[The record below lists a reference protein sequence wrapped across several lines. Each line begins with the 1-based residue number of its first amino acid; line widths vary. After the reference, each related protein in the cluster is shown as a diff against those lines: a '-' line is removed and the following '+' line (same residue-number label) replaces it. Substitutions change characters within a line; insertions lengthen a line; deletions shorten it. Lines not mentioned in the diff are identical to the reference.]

1 MNMTI
6 KEAQNTFI
14 NALKEIGI
22 KTSINVC
29 FYNVKSKRLSSTGN
43 IYAVMLKLS
52 NENNQYTVQNMPISL
67 ETTKILDKYLNSFYY
82 ITKNRKINSN
92 ETLLTVFDDNFNI
105 KIKLLGTIDDWW
117 KKVYE
122 EYHLEKRNTNA

>member
-1 MNMTI
+1 
-6 KEAQNTFI
+6 
-14 NALKEIGI
+14 
-22 KTSINVC
+22 
-29 FYNVKSKRLSSTGN
+29 
-43 IYAVMLKLS
+43 MLKLS